1 MTALS
6 HPQPSRSHH
15 HARPVHLPRALQA
28 PPHLN
33 VIAPAIAGHTHVVTT
48 SYVSAAMRTLDK
60 QMVAG
65 VVLNE
70 AGQIQ
75 MTSQCALRVSVQACK
90 WIYYA
95 RIVDDITSR

>member
-1 MTALS
+1 
-6 HPQPSRSHH
+6 
-15 HARPVHLPRALQA
+15 
-28 PPHLN
+28 
-33 VIAPAIAGHTHVVTT
+33 
-48 SYVSAAMRTLDK
+48 MRTLDK